1 VIGGRRERSAEW
13 AGLPEEPTW
22 DDTAALI
29 GGLPLVI
36 TVNTAVA
43 HLEGL
48 WHYMADVEGLGNIE
62 ALGILIIYYLGAK
75 RLMKWSEVIIESAHK
90 ELGKF

>member
-1 VIGGRRERSAEW
+1 MIGGRRERSAEW

-36 TVNTAVA
+36 TVNIAVA
-43 HLEGL
+43 HLEGSHGTTWL
-48 WHYMADVEGLGNIE
+48 MLK
-62 ALGILIIYYLGAK
+62 ALAI
-75 RLMKWSEVIIESAHK
+75 
-90 ELGKF
+90 